1 LFSSL
6 EQTPDFRPP
15 NTKKD
20 HALQTSFIDGTTL
33 YRQHNF
39 QLPLD
44 HNQPD
49 GEQIT
54 VFARELVDLAK
65 DKQQDLPWLV
75 YLQGGPGFQSPRAS
89 GEAGWLKRALQD
101 YRVLLLD
108 QRGTGHSSPINHNTL
123 ANLSATEQAEYLTHF
138 RADNIVRDAEA
149 IRRKFNIE
157 KWATLGQSFGGFC
170 TLTYLSLFPQSLLR
184 CYVTGG
190 IPSIVRDADDVYQA
204 TYQRVSD
211 KNKLFFAQFPAAQQI
226 CCEIAQYLLEN
237 EIKLPNGQRFTVE
250 QFQLIGINLGRG
262 SANLP
267 LYFLLE
273 SAFISNNGRKELSY
287 SFLNQMQ
294 QEQAYLTNPIYA
306 ILHESIYCQ
315 GFASNWSA
323 HRVREQHAQFNYQSG
338 EAFMFT
344 GEMVY
349 PWMFEQL
356 ETLKPLRE
364 AANLLAEK
372 QDWDNLYDALV
383 LSENSVPLA
392 CAAYADDMYVELDY
406 TRETLAKIPMSKVWI
421 TNEYEH
427 NGIGVDGEKIL
438 GRLAEMADA
447 LDNLPK

>member
-1 LFSSL
+1 
-6 EQTPDFRPP
+6 
-15 NTKKD
+15 
-20 HALQTSFIDGTTL
+20 LQTSFIDGTTL

-44 HNQPD
+44 HTQPD
-49 GEQIT
+49 GQQIT

-65 DKQQDLPWLV
+65 DKQDLPWLV
-75 YLQGGPGFQSPRAS
+75 YFQGGPGFQSPRAS

-108 QRGTGHSSPINHNTL
+108 QRGTGNSTAINHNTL
-123 ANLSATEQAEYLTHF
+123 ANHSATEQADYLSHF
-138 RADNIVRDAEA
+138 RADSIVRDAEA
-149 IRRKFNIE
+149 IRVKFNIE
-157 KWATLGQSFGGFC
+157 QWATLGQSFGGFC
-170 TLTYLSLFPQSLLR
+170 TLTYLSLFPESLLR

-190 IPSIVRDADDVYQA
+190 IPSIVRDADAVYQA
-204 TYQRVSD
+204 TYQRVTD
-211 KNKLFFAQFPAAQQI
+211 KNKLFFAQFPAAQDM
-226 CCEIAQYLLEN
+226 CVEIAQYLLEN
-237 EIKLPNGQRFTVE
+237 EVMLPNGQQFTVE

-262 SANLP
+262 GANLP
-267 LYFLLE
+267 LYYLLE
-273 SAFISNNGRKELSY
+273 SAFITCNGRRELSY

-294 QEQAYLTNPIYA
+294 QEQGYLTNPIYA

-372 QDWDNLYDALV
+372 QDWDNLYDAQV

-406 TRETLAKIPMSKVWI
+406 TRETLANIPLSKVWI

-438 GRLAEMADA
+438 SRLADMADA